1 MPVRKKELKLAN
13 KKNKR
18 AEKNKRV
25 AIKQG
30 ERTRRKAIKQ
40 GERTER
46 DASYQKSERTKSRQ
60 NTKRT
65 KSSNKTSTKKAIIAG
80 LLERYK
86 KKKAGKTSDTAKS
99 RPKKKMDKAVKDYPR
114 PTIPDLTPLKEKWLE
129 PQVRPSLLAPVLRTP
144 IRQPIKVEKM
154 PLKKPIEYQ
163 KERKAKRPKTKGR

>member
-13 KKNKR
+13 KKNRR

-40 GERTER
+40 GERTQR

-80 LLERYK
+80 LIERYK
-86 KKKAGKTSDTAKS
+86 KKKAGKPSDTAKGIKPMAPARGVKIPEKLKS
-99 RPKKKMDKAVKDYPR
+99 KTRESKKIIIQGDGEINY
-114 PTIPDLTPLKEKWLE
+114 
-129 PQVRPSLLAPVLRTP
+129 
-144 IRQPIKVEKM
+144 
-154 PLKKPIEYQ
+154 
-163 KERKAKRPKTKGR
+163 

>member
-13 KKNKR
+13 KKNRR

-86 KKKAGKTSDTAKS
+86 KKKAGKTKKAGKPSDTAKGIK
-99 RPKKKMDKAVKDYPR
+99 PM
-114 PTIPDLTPLKEKWLE
+114 TPLIMSTAI
-129 PQVRPSLLAPVLRTP
+129 PSTLAPTRGVKIP
-144 IRQPIKVEKM
+144 K
-154 PLKKPIEYQ
+154 EYQ
-163 KERKAKRPKTKGR
+163 KEKKEKKKIIIQGDGEVNY